1 MSDSFNY
8 LNIDAVLER
17 LRSVSQGDSSGFH
30 MVLALTGE
38 SQGPIKAEDG
48 TTQLPILGFE
58 WGVTTT
64 SWTAPDK
71 ATARRSYR
79 PLFITRRC
87 DAATA
92 SIMSGLTRN
101 EGMKGELSVFE
112 SNTDKQAV
120 WKLTLK
126 KARLIQHITHT
137 GGHIGGAQE
146 LLALAAMEFELET
159 APQTSSGIR
168 GGVRSFSDVIE
179 AL

>member
-17 LRSVSQGDSSGFH
+17 LRSVSHHESSGFH
-30 MVLALTGE
+30 MVLALTGDA
-38 SQGPIKAEDG
+38 QGPIKAEDG
-48 TTQLPILGFE
+48 TTELPVLGFE

-71 ATARRSYR
+71 ATARRVYR

-92 SIMSGLTRN
+92 SIMSGLARN
-101 EGMKGELSVFE
+101 EGMKAELSVFE

-120 WKLTLK
+120 WKLTMK
-126 KARLIQHITHT
+126 KARLIHHITHT
-137 GGHIGGAQE
+137 GGAVGGAQE
-146 LLALAAMEFELET
+146 VLGLAGMEFELET
-159 APQTSSGIR
+159 APQLSTGIR
-168 GGVRSFSDVIE
+168 GGVRSFSDEIQ
-179 AL
+179 AT

>member
-8 LNIDAVLER
+8 LNIDAVLDR
-17 LRSVSQGDSSGFH
+17 LRTISQEDSEGFH
-30 MVLALTGE
+30 MVLELTGE
-38 SQGPIKAEDG
+38 KQGPIKAEDG
-48 TTQLPILGFE
+48 TPQLPILGFE

-71 ATARRSYR
+71 AGGRRSYR

-92 SIMSGLTRN
+92 SIMSGLTTN
-101 EGMKGELSVFE
+101 EGMTAELSVFE

-120 WKLTLK
+120 WKLKLK
-126 KARLIQHITHT
+126 KSRLIQHITHT
-137 GGHIGGAQE
+137 GGPVGGAQE
-146 LLALAAMEFELET
+146 LLALTATEFELET

-168 GGVRSFSDVIE
+168 GGVRSFSDQIQSI
-179 AL
+179 

>member
-8 LNIDAVLER
+8 LNIDAVLDR
-17 LRSVSQGDSSGFH
+17 LRSISQEDSSGFH
-30 MVLALTGE
+30 MVLALTGD

-48 TTQLPILGFE
+48 TPQLPILGFE

-71 ATARRSYR
+71 SAARRTYR

-92 SIMSGLTRN
+92 SIMSGLSKN
-101 EGMKGELSVFE
+101 EGMTVELSVFE

-120 WKLTLK
+120 WKLKLK

-137 GGHIGGAQE
+137 GGPIGGAQE

-168 GGVRSFSDVIE
+168 GGVRSFTDMIQSV
-179 AL
+179 

>member
-8 LNIDAVLER
+8 MNIDAVMDR
-17 LRSVSQGDSSGFH
+17 LRSISDDESTGFH
-30 MVLALTGE
+30 MVLELTGDM
-38 SQGPIKAEDG
+38 QGPIKAEDG
-48 TTQLPILGFE
+48 TSQLPILGFE

-71 ATARRSYR
+71 SGGRRVYR
-79 PLFITRRC
+79 PLYIARRC

-92 SIMSGLTRN
+92 SIMSGVARN
-101 EGMKGELSVFE
+101 EGMKAEVSVFE

-120 WKLTLK
+120 WKLSLK

-137 GGHIGGAQE
+137 GGAIGGAQE
-146 LLALAAMEFELET
+146 LMGLAATEFELET

-168 GGVRSFSDVIE
+168 GGVRTFSDVIE
-179 AL
+179 F

>member
-8 LNIDAVLER
+8 LNIDAVLDR
-17 LRSVSQGDSSGFH
+17 LRSVSQHESMGFH

-48 TTQLPILGFE
+48 TPQLPILGFE

-71 ATARRSYR
+71 AGARRSYR

-101 EGMKGELSVFE
+101 EGLKAELSVFE
-112 SNTDKQAV
+112 SNTDKQPV

-126 KARLIQHITHT
+126 KGRLIQHITHT
-137 GGHIGGAQE
+137 GGQIGGAQE

-179 AL
+179 SV